1 MCQRLQDPATRAN
14 LKTFLAMI
22 DLHSHTTAS
31 DGQYTP
37 EELLQRAATAGVT
50 TLSVTDHDTVA
61 GLEACQK
68 AAAKHAI
75 RLVPGIEVSA
85 FVGKKE
91 VHILGHFIDP
101 LEPQLARFS
110 DVLRVEREKRMVLMV
125 AKVKALG
132 FPITMDHVRAI
143 AGEAHL
149 GRPHLARVLVE
160 GHWCLDTKEAFDRFL
175 GDGKPAAV
183 PRFEVKSAEAIALIH
198 AAHGTATL
206 AHPGTSKVLLF
217 ELEQLKR
224 EGLDGLEV
232 EHADHPRHIRERFMG
247 WAAQLD
253 LVATSGSDFHG
264 EKVAPDRHLGTASMP
279 PERFAALEAR
289 RPG

>member
-1 MCQRLQDPATRAN
+1 
-14 LKTFLAMI
+14 MI

-31 DGQYTP
+31 DGQYSP
-37 EELLQRAATAGVT
+37 DELLQLAANAGVT

-61 GLEACQK
+61 GLEACEH
-68 AAAKHAI
+68 AAKKLGI

-91 VHILGHFIDP
+91 VHILGHFVDRA
-101 LEPQLARFS
+101 EPRLSKFA
-110 DVLRVEREKRMVLMV
+110 DALRVEREKRMVLMV
-125 AKVKALG
+125 AKVKGLG
-132 FPITMDHVRAI
+132 FPVTMDHVRAI
-143 AGEAHL
+143 AGDAHL

-175 GDGKPAAV
+175 GDGKPGAV
-183 PRFEVKSAEAIALIH
+183 PRFEVTSADAIALIH
-198 AAHGTATL
+198 GAGGTATL

-224 EGLDGLEV
+224 EGLDGLEA
-232 EHADHPRHIRERFMG
+232 EHADHPVHVRERFMG

-279 PERFAALEAR
+279 PERFVALEGR
-289 RPG
+289 RPLR

>member
-1 MCQRLQDPATRAN
+1 
-14 LKTFLAMI
+14 MI

-37 EELLQRAATAGVT
+37 QELLELAAIAGVT

-61 GLEACQK
+61 GLAACE
-68 AAAKHAI
+68 AAAQKLGI
-75 RLVPGIEVSA
+75 QLICGIEVSA
-85 FVGKKE
+85 FVGRKE
-91 VHILGHFIDP
+91 VHVLGHFVDRTESR
-101 LEPQLARFS
+101 LEKFA
-110 DVLRVEREKRMVLMV
+110 DNLRIEREKRMVLMV
-125 AKVKALG
+125 AKVKGLG
-132 FPITMDHVRAI
+132 FPVTMEHVRAI
-143 AGEAHL
+143 AGDAHL

-175 GDGKPAAV
+175 GDGKPGAV
-183 PRFEVKSAEAIALIH
+183 PRFQVTSADAIALIH
-198 AAHGTATL
+198 GAGGTATL

-232 EHADHPRHIRERFMG
+232 EHADHPVHVRERFLG
-247 WAAQLD
+247 WAQQLD
-253 LVATSGSDFHG
+253 LIPTSGSDFHG

-279 PERFAALEAR
+279 PERLAALKAR
-289 RPG
+289 RPVGA